1 MNITHLKHGTGEV
14 SQAVSY
20 LLAELD
26 HNGLVRDDVQI
37 LAGNADELIA
47 ICDSIEHKQKYK
59 SAVFAFTAG
68 DNPTREELDAVIADF
83 EKVAFAGL
91 RKGSYA
97 YLAVLHKEADGGQHL
112 HILSACI
119 HLETGKA
126 YNPAAPGWQAD
137 YGPMRDYWNA
147 LKGWARP
154 DDPRRARTVYGKGLA
169 KTKDWREGKDLRQ
182 TIATALIQ
190 GVIEGKIKTRE
201 DVLTQLASIGDVT
214 KDTKSSISVV
224 LEGSTKPVRLAGLVF
239 QKDWSA
245 ESIKDA
251 VALDRKALDAG
262 REAPDFAR
270 AEQCLALFTERLEAK
285 AAYNAKRFSSIG
297 RGANK
302 IEIQTMEVSNG
313 PRIERATQ
321 LVRERFAD
329 ASIAQERYVE
339 RAAGGILQPEFELAA
354 GFGAADVGAGALP
367 FERSDAPRSLGSIN
381 SINDV
386 QLMQGGG
393 VDDAG
398 RTAASLLQGH
408 ESDNLAQGR
417 SGGDPGLRW
426 PLDDGQE
433 LINGEER
440 RTSRSWRQ
448 DDAREL
454 AQRAI
459 ARAAHAAR
467 TSSAAPTQPA
477 LEVDNVLGRALDAAE
492 RAVGAAGI
500 ADQGIERARKQ
511 TGYAVT
517 SSRAAAETVG
527 RLLRSIASNVGAAI
541 ERCAQNL
548 KNYLLTKKAKAAPVA
563 VSPARSEQEL
573 LHSLQLASEKDKY
586 LVAEGARVRARFKY
600 AKDVEAAK
608 DVISAHEMNLGP
620 RPSQAQIALARQGTA
635 LSSVKIKELFEAL
648 KAEAQSNS
656 VEIKRLQAELEA
668 LRRAAPTHGL
678 NEVDGT
684 DQAAKRQ
691 REQGS

>member
-1 MNITHLKHGTGEV
+1 MNVTHLKHGTGEV
-14 SQAVSY
+14 SQAVAY

-83 EKVAFAGL
+83 EKVAFVGL

-119 HLETGKA
+119 NLETGKA

-182 TIATALIQ
+182 TIAAALTQ
-190 GVIEGKIKTRE
+190 GVVDGKIKSRE
-201 DVLTQLASIGDVT
+201 DVLKQLASVGEVT
-214 KDTKSSISVV
+214 KDTKSSFSVV
-224 LEGSTKPVRLAGLVF
+224 LKGEKKPIRLSGLVF

-245 ESIKDA
+245 AAIKQA
-251 VALDRKALDAG
+251 LALDRASLDAS
-262 REAPDFAR
+262 REAPDLVR
-270 AEQCLALFTERLEAK
+270 ADQCLALMNQRLEAK
-285 AAYNAKRFSSIG
+285 AAYNQKRFSSVG

-313 PRIERATQ
+313 PGIERATQ

-329 ASIAQERYVE
+329 ASIAPERSVKRAE
-339 RAAGGILQPEFELAA
+339 RGILQPEFELAA

-408 ESDNLAQGR
+408 ESDNLEQGR

-433 LINGEER
+433 LTHGQER
-440 RTSRSWRQ
+440 TPGSWRQ
-448 DDAREL
+448 VDAREL

-459 ARAAHAAR
+459 ARAAYAAR
-467 TSSAAPTQPA
+467 TSSAAA
-477 LEVDNVLGRALDAAE
+477 AGAADEVDSALGRAFDSAE
-492 RAVGAAGI
+492 RSNSGI
-500 ADQGIERARKQ
+500 DRARKQ
-511 TGYAVT
+511 TGFAAT
-517 SSRAAAETVG
+517 SGGAAAEAVG
-527 RLLRSIASNVGAAI
+527 RLLRQVASDAGAAI
-541 ERCAQNL
+541 ERCAQRL
-548 KNYLLTKKAKAAPVA
+548 KDYLLTKIQQKVTPAPAPVA
-563 VSPARSEQEL
+563 SPSTEQEI
-573 LHSLQLASEKDKY
+573 LHSLELATAKDRY
-586 LVAEGARVRARFKY
+586 LVAEGTRMRVRYQQAR
-600 AKDVEAAK
+600 DVEAAK
-608 DVISAHEMNLGP
+608 EAISAFDKKMGP
-620 RPSQAQIALARQGTA
+620 RPSQAQLILARQGTA
-635 LSSVKIKELFEAL
+635 QSSERIKQQFEAL
-648 KAEAQSNS
+648 RKEAQTNS
-656 VEIKRLQAELEA
+656 SQIKALQVDLEA
-668 LRRAAPTHGL
+668 LRQAAPVQVQGVGQA
-678 NEVDGT
+678 EKK
-684 DQAAKRQ
+684 DQDTTRQ
-691 REQGS
+691 RER